1 MSRKKK
7 LDDLM
12 EAITFAEVGE
22 IDTARGIASRIFP
35 DEQALQGERILA
47 VSNAPEFSSRMV
59 EHAIAMAERL
69 DYGLVALTVPPALA
83 RLVARL
89 RRRTASSTG
98 GKGAWLPPEA
108 FRARALERGIPFVH
122 AVGSGDP
129 EKAVAAA
136 RRRFRRIAFLLLE
149 PDLKSKAAFSAVNLP
164 IFTLDDA

>member
-1 MSRKKK
+1 MSRKKR

-47 VSNAPEFSSRMV
+47 VSSAPGFSGKMV
-59 EHAIAMAERL
+59 EHAIGMAERL

-89 RRRTASSTG
+89 RRRSPGSASAKG
-98 GKGAWLPPEA
+98 GWLPPDV
-108 FRARALERGIPFVH
+108 FRARAIERGIPFVH

-136 RRRFRRIAFLLLE
+136 RKRFRRIAFLLLE
-149 PDLKSKAAFSAVNLP
+149 PELKSTAGFYAVNLP